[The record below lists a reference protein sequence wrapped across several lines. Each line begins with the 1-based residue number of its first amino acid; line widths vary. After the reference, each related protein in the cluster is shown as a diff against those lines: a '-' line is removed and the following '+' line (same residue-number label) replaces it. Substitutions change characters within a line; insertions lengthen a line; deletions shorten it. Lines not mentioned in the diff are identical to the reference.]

1 MAQKKKDRSTHRGF
15 AEPTKRVSM
24 ADPPTAEAGDTVVD
38 AAPKKKV
45 TTTTRGKGPS
55 AEDVALDIEQ
65 VREAGTPSLLA
76 GPWRAIEI
84 WTRNR
89 IYGVDGGM
97 VCVSVTDRVSDAQQ
111 PDHPAIGARL
121 LGGQHRAKDGTIEW
135 VAHPL
140 PARGGAAVFAKRFG
154 KRLNVSETSDVTRV
168 VVRQRV
174 VEVGP
179 DMQPPKWDEITGE

>member
-1 MAQKKKDRSTHRGF
+1 MDDEKKDRSTHRGF

-24 ADPPTAEAGDTVVD
+24 ADPPSAETAFDDATDVDRTVPRD
-38 AAPKKKV
+38 
-45 TTTTRGKGPS
+45 RRGPS

-65 VREAGTPSLLA
+65 VRETGSPALLA
-76 GPWRAIEI
+76 GPWRAVEI

-89 IYGVDGGM
+89 IYGVDGSM
-97 VCVSVTDRVSDAQQ
+97 VCRSVTDRATGNQQ
-111 PDHPAIGARL
+111 PDHPAVGARL
-121 LGGQHRAKDGTIEW
+121 LGGQCRATDGTIEW

-140 PARGGAAVFAKRFG
+140 PARGGAAVFARRFG

-179 DMQPPKWDEITGE
+179 DRSPPKWDELTGE

>member
-1 MAQKKKDRSTHRGF
+1 MAAKKKDRSTHRGF
-15 AEPTKRVSM
+15 GEPTARVSM
-24 ADPPTAEAGDTVVD
+24 ADPPSAEMGFDAEDTAVD
-38 AAPKKKV
+38 RSPPSHG
-45 TTTTRGKGPS
+45 RRGPS

-65 VREAGTPSLLA
+65 VRETGTPALLA
-76 GPWRAIEI
+76 GPWRAVEI

-89 IYGVDGGM
+89 IYGVDGSM
-97 VCVSVTDRVSDAQQ
+97 VCRSVTDRATDQQQ
-111 PDHPAIGARL
+111 PEHPAIGARL
-121 LGGQHRAKDGTIEW
+121 LGGQRRAKDGSIEW

-140 PARGGAAVFAKRFG
+140 PARGGAAVFARRFG

-179 DMQPPKWDEITGE
+179 DQPPPKWDQLTGE

>member
-1 MAQKKKDRSTHRGF
+1 MAQKKHDRPTHRGF

-24 ADPPTAEAGDTVVD
+24 ADPPTAEAPDTQPDV
-38 AAPKKKV
+38 APPPQGEA
-45 TTTTRGKGPS
+45 RRRGPS

-65 VREAGTPSLLA
+65 VREAGSPSLLS

-89 IYGVDGGM
+89 IYGVDGAM
-97 VCVSVTDRVSDAQQ
+97 ICVSVTDRATDAQQ
-111 PDHPAIGARL
+111 TDHPAIGARL

-140 PARGGAAVFAKRFG
+140 PARGGAAVFARRFG

-179 DMQPPKWDEITGE
+179 DGVPPAWDEITGE

>member
-1 MAQKKKDRSTHRGF
+1 MAGKKKDRSTHRGF
-15 AEPTKRVSM
+15 GEPTSRVSM
-24 ADPPTAEAGDTVVD
+24 ADPPSAEVFADDTDVELP
-38 AAPKKKV
+38 AP
-45 TTTTRGKGPS
+45 GKRRRGPS

-65 VREAGTPSLLA
+65 VRETGTPALLA
-76 GPWRAIEI
+76 GPWRAVEI

-89 IYGVDGGM
+89 IYGVDGSM
-97 VCVSVTDRVSDAQQ
+97 VCRSVTDRASDQQQ

-121 LGGQHRAKDGTIEW
+121 LGGQRRAENGSIEW

-140 PARGGAAVFAKRFG
+140 PARGGAAVFARRFG

-174 VEVGP
+174 VEVGSDQP
-179 DMQPPKWDEITGE
+179 PPKWDELTGE

>member
-24 ADPPTAEAGDTVVD
+24 ADPPTGERSDTVVD
-38 AAPKKKV
+38 RAP
-45 TTTTRGKGPS
+45 RGKRRGPS

-65 VREAGTPSLLA
+65 VREVGTPSLLA

-97 VCVSVTDRVSDAQQ
+97 VCVSVTDRTTDAQQ
-111 PDHPAIGARL
+111 PDHAAIGARL
-121 LGGQHRAKDGTIEW
+121 LGGQCRAKDGTIEW

-140 PARGGAAVFAKRFG
+140 PARGGAAIFARRFG

-179 DMQPPKWDEITGE
+179 DAQPPKWDEITGE